1 MPKKFNENEKQWI
14 RKKLFEEG
22 KRRFESVGLKKTS
35 VEDLT
40 KASGIAQ
47 GSFYMFY
54 GSKEELLYHILLEEE
69 AAIRNQIL
77 ATVKEISTVTKEDI
91 KQFLLEALRLLDE
104 NPLIRQ
110 MYLDGEFAQ
119 LVRKL
124 PRNY

>member
-1 MPKKFNENEKQWI
+1 
-14 RKKLFEEG
+14 
-22 KRRFESVGLKKTS
+22 
-35 VEDLT
+35 
-40 KASGIAQ
+40 
-47 GSFYMFY
+47 MFY